1 MTERGDEPARRLR
14 PVPDQP
20 SRETAESV
28 LPGVPRVGALDA
40 LLREVDGLRL
50 TLEADLSLA
59 ASAVEAGAPDIA
71 ADILESDREG
81 LREFESRALD
91 HLAELS
97 EDEPVLRHRRRVHV
111 PAAPFV
117 AAAAV
122 VGFLLGVVPH
132 TAGQQSDLPT
142 STVAATSSLTRL
154 TDAAANGST
163 GDVVDAA
170 FELHEQLAA
179 VVAQAKT
186 DPDAAK
192 AALALL
198 SAERAVL
205 AQSGDSAAV
214 RAVLAQSSRLSN
226 LILQALPPAVRTS
239 VPRAPTTVVF
249 AAPTSSPTPSPA
261 SSPKAAPSPKASS
274 SPTPKAT
281 SSPTPTAQPSSSSP
295 GLPTSPALHP

>member
-1 MTERGDEPARRLR
+1 MVERDDKPVRRLR
-14 PVPDQP
+14 PVPQEP
-20 SRETAESV
+20 SRETAESL

-50 TLEADLSLA
+50 TLETDLSLA
-59 ASAVEAGAPDIA
+59 ASAVEAGAPEIA
-71 ADILESDREG
+71 ADIIESDRTG
-81 LREFESRALD
+81 LQAFELRALD
-91 HLAELS
+91 HLASLS
-97 EDEPVLRHRRRVHV
+97 EDEPAARRRRRLRV

-132 TAGQQSDLPT
+132 TATPQGDLPQ

-170 FELHEQLAA
+170 FELHEQLAT
-179 VVAQAKT
+179 VVALAKT
-186 DPDAAK
+186 DPAAAK

-205 AQSGDSAAV
+205 EQSGDSAAV
-214 RAVLAQSSRLSN
+214 RAVLAQSSQLTR
-226 LILQALPPAVRTS
+226 LILQALPAAVRTT
-239 VPRAPTTVVF
+239 VPQAPPAVTVALPSASP
-249 AAPTSSPTPSPA
+249 AATSSPKPAASPKPTSSSA
-261 SSPKAAPSPKASS
+261 PKPSS
-274 SPTPKAT
+274 SPTPQPST
-281 SSPTPTAQPSSSSP
+281 SSASGP
-295 GLPTSPALHP
+295 GLPTNPALHP